1 MLDNL
6 EQHGRCDSLRIIGI
20 HENPDHDDTDG
31 DCSVCVNRSKLIYP
45 LSPET
50 LLCNTEW
57 KKRREDDQDK
67 YLWNLRPGISEN
79 VYLKPEQLWKP
90 LTRKTWT
97 TRTPAFWGYPRR
109 LMITHTIESCWIP
122 SEKKTKSKYNFE
134 TGITRETPSWL
145 LDKMCNMKWIQWVL
159 LKIQSGHDSV
169 HRRTD
174 GQGEL
179 RWSWGGGGGGGV
191 VVNEEVP
198 DIYINDDLTQ
208 FRVGL
213 VRDARSLKTN
223 NKINDTWTIYG
234 KAMIKDNHGH
244 LKTIT
249 KPDDVIEFA
258 NW

>member
-1 MLDNL
+1 MRLKKTVSDQQVMLDNL

-31 DCSVCVNRSKLIYP
+31 DCSVCVNRSKLIHP

-57 KKRREDDQDK
+57 KKRREDK

-79 VYLKPEQLWKP
+79 VYLKPEQLWKR
-90 LTRKTWT
+90 LTRKTRT

-122 SEKKTKSKYNFE
+122 SEKKTKSKYNFKK
-134 TGITRETPSWL
+134 IAKSSNFWILKRALHAKHLLKL
-145 LDKMCNMKWIQWVL
+145 LDKMCNMKCIQWVL

-174 GQGEL
+174 GQGDTSIPSFNFVEA
-179 RWSWGGGGGGGV
+179 WGGGGGGGG
-191 VVNEEVP
+191 
-198 DIYINDDLTQ
+198 
-208 FRVGL
+208 GL
-213 VRDARSLKTN
+213 MKKCQIFTSMM
-223 NKINDTWTIYG
+223 TWLNSEL
-234 KAMIKDNHGH
+234 A
-244 LKTIT
+244 
-249 KPDDVIEFA
+249 
-258 NW
+258 